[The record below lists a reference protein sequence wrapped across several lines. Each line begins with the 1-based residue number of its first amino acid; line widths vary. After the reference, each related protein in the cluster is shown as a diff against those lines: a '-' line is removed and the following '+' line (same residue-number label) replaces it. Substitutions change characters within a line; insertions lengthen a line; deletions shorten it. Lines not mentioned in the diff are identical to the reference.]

1 MNTCTCFLTLV
12 TFYIYLYNVPFRDSS
27 KNSLSLNKDN
37 PFGKTNILMIIFY
50 LCEHFLEN
58 ISSEWMLG
66 LLNSLFEANRHIF
79 FIGSLVSFKI
89 YILCYL
95 CSPHMVSDKSDKTS
109 DNKIEG
115 SVI

>member
-66 LLNSLFEANRHIF
+66 LVNSLFEANRHIF
-79 FIGSLVSFKI
+79 LLVAWFLSKYTFCTTYVLYIWFLISLIRLQIIK
-89 YILCYL
+89 LKDL
-95 CSPHMVSDKSDKTS
+95 
-109 DNKIEG
+109 
-115 SVI
+115 